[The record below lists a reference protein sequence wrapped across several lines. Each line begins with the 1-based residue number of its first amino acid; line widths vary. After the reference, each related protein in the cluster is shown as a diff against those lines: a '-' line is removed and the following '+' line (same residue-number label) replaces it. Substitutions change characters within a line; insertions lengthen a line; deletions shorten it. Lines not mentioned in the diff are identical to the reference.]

1 MTTKDRNQT
10 ERRILDAVGTIV
22 ETEGFEAVGVNAVA
36 SVSGVSKVLIYRYF
50 GSIEQLLAKYLE
62 DNDFW
67 LNTEFPIQQYDNV
80 KEFSKA
86 VFRAYIDMLRKSPAL
101 RKLYRWELTT
111 NNPAIAGLRE
121 RRERTAM
128 DIINAVSRQ
137 SRQDVDQVA
146 GISTLVTGS
155 VSYLC
160 ILAENCAVYNSLE
173 INSDSGWDKL
183 LKTIDFMFDKIFD

>member
-1 MTTKDRNQT
+1 MASRDRNMT
-10 ERRILDAVGTIV
+10 EKRILEAVGKIV

-36 SVSGVSKVLIYRYF
+36 NVSGVSKVLIYRYF

-67 LNTEFPIQQYDNV
+67 LNTEFPAMQHDNV

-101 RKLYRWELTT
+101 RKLYRWELST
-111 NNPAIAGLRE
+111 NNPAIKKLRE
-121 RRERTAM
+121 RREQTAM
-128 DIINAVSRQ
+128 GIINAVSQMSGQ
-137 SRQDVDQVA
+137 SLDRVA
-146 GISTLVTGS
+146 GISTLITAS

-160 ILAENCAVYNSLE
+160 VLSENCGVFNSLE
-173 INSDSGWDKL
+173 IDNDSGWDKL
-183 LKTIDFMFDKIFD
+183 LETIDFMFDKIFS